1 METNVLKS
9 IPIGTTIPLVPSW
22 FKYWTIPD
30 KISHFDQFQEFQL
43 ENMFQS
49 KMTLVESPP
58 LLSHQT
64 QIERE
69 KRGKKLREGLP
80 CHYYV
85 VAKEEEDF

>member
-9 IPIGTTIPLVPSW
+9 IPIGTTIPLVPSR

-30 KISHFDQFQEFQL
+30 KIGHFDQFQEFQL

-69 KRGKKLREGLP
+69 KRGKN
-80 CHYYV
+80 
-85 VAKEEEDF
+85 